1 MIDLHELPKLRDSL
15 SYLYVEHA
23 VIDRDQHAIELIR
36 KQGRTHAPAAAL
48 TLLLL
53 GPGTSITHAAIKLL
67 AESGCTVLWTG
78 EDGMRL
84 YAQGLGETRKAF
96 HLLRQAE
103 LVCDRQKR
111 EEVVRRM
118 YAKRFGEVLD
128 PELRLPQIRGM
139 EGARV
144 RAAYAEASQT
154 YGVPWQGRLYDRKS
168 WGNADTINRALSAA
182 NALLNGICHAGIVA
196 GGYSPA
202 LGFIHTG
209 RMLSFVYDVADL
221 YKTEITIPVAFAT
234 VAESEQHAEKRVRQ
248 ACRQKFHEAK
258 LLERILKDID
268 ELLGVEAAESPGDGD
283 PDGWDGGMPEPIWE
297 ELLDEAGQMA
307 WS

>member
-36 KQGRTHAPAAAL
+36 KEGRTHAPAAAL
-48 TLLLL
+48 SLLLL

-67 AESGCTVLWTG
+67 AENGCTVLWTG

-84 YAQGLGETRKAF
+84 YAQGLGETRKAY

-103 LVCDRQKR
+103 LVFDREKR
-111 EEVVRRM
+111 FEVVRRM
-118 YAKRFGEVLD
+118 YAKRFAV
-128 PELRLPQIRGM
+128 ELEPGLSLPQIRGL
-139 EGARV
+139 EGVRV
-144 RAAYAEASQT
+144 RTAYAEASKA
-154 YGVPWQGRLYDRKS
+154 YGVAWNGRVYDRKD
-168 WGNADTINRALSAA
+168 WGKADPINRALSAA
-182 NALLNGICHAGIVA
+182 NALLNGICHAGIVS

-202 LGFIHTG
+202 LGFVHSG
-209 RMLSFVYDVADL
+209 RMLSFVYDIADL
-221 YKTEITIPVAFAT
+221 YKTEITIPTAFAV
-234 VAESEQHAEKRVRQ
+234 VAESEVHAEKRVRQ
-248 ACRQKFHEAK
+248 ACRQKFYETK

-268 ELLGVEAAESPGDGD
+268 ELLGIGSEEIPTGSDA
-283 PDGWDGGMPEPIWE
+283 DGWDGGMPEPIWE